1 MALDQDAGAGRRPR
15 VFVTY
20 SHDDE
25 RHRRLVREFA
35 TFLRVEAGVDVR
47 LDQWADDG
55 RRDWSLWAIEQL
67 TEADFVLVI
76 ASPEYKRRAEGTAA
90 PDQGRGAQFEAAM
103 IRDNITRDLPRATR
117 RFLPVVLPGRNVD
130 EIPAFLNAHST
141 TRYEIPEFTVD
152 GVADLLVAF
161 SGVPRFALPRLG
173 DFAGVARQAGTGGVP
188 LTSALKPVWWG
199 RDLRA
204 GDAAIDGMPRP
215 G

>member
-1 MALDQDAGAGRRPR
+1 MALEQNAGAGRVPR

-35 TFLRVEAGVDVR
+35 TFLRAEVGVDVR

-90 PDQGRGAQFEAAM
+90 PDQGRAMSRFSAATASSSS
-103 IRDNITRDLPRATR
+103 RSSTAHRWPER
-117 RFLPVVLPGRNVD
+117 RRS
-130 EIPAFLNAHST
+130 AS
-141 TRYEIPEFTVD
+141 
-152 GVADLLVAF
+152 
-161 SGVPRFALPRLG
+161 
-173 DFAGVARQAGTGGVP
+173 TGG
-188 LTSALKPVWWG
+188 
-199 RDLRA
+199 
-204 GDAAIDGMPRP
+204 
-215 G
+215 